1 MQFLRSKEPHTK
13 LFCVGDDW
21 QSIYRFAGSNM
32 KLFYKF
38 EEFFGFT
45 EHCKIEKTYRFFNPL
60 LDLSS
65 SFIQRNPEQMR
76 KDVKCNEEPL
86 PPQALESSL
95 FPTDLIEID
104 GKELRFRR
112 SDMPYVRKWLREYHT
127 GFDFYDCG
135 NSQLKDSMLNEVNAI
150 VSTIPSKESI
160 LLLGRYNY
168 DVRTLGFYTDKNDFE
183 RGHESLYVS
192 ISGRKIRFMS
202 VHAAKG
208 LEADHVILINCNEG
222 IYGFPSLVEDDPILG
237 YVLSEEDQ
245 YEYAEERRLFYVALT
260 RARHHLYVLY
270 NGDKPS
276 PFVRELTDVLKAD
289 ECLCPVCQQ
298 GHVVVIKNGMALN
311 GNPYTNYGCSNAS
324 AGCEYFERVFGD
336 NTPSFLIF
344 NEKLKSGK
352 KPKAIR

>member
-1 MQFLRSKEPHTK
+1 
-13 LFCVGDDW
+13 
-21 QSIYRFAGSNM
+21 
-32 KLFYKF
+32 
-38 EEFFGFT
+38 
-45 EHCKIEKTYRFFNPL
+45 
-60 LDLSS
+60 
-65 SFIQRNPEQMR
+65 
-76 KDVKCNEEPL
+76 
-86 PPQALESSL
+86 
-95 FPTDLIEID
+95 
-104 GKELRFRR
+104 
-112 SDMPYVRKWLREYHT
+112 
-127 GFDFYDCG
+127 
-135 NSQLKDSMLNEVNAI
+135 
-150 VSTIPSKESI
+150 
-160 LLLGRYNY
+160 
-168 DVRTLGFYTDKNDFE
+168 
-183 RGHESLYVS
+183 
-192 ISGRKIRFMS
+192 MS

-344 NEKLKSGK
+344 NEKLKRGE